1 LSHRN
6 HQIVF
11 ELRQITKQYSKV
23 SGIQAVKNISLQ
35 IRAGEFL
42 ILFGPSGCGKS
53 TLLNILYGLESPT
66 SGEVFLRGKN
76 LFNMDDKELDKIHR
90 QKIGY
95 VFQQFSFLRTLTVID
110 NVCLPQMFGDKKI
123 SQRKKRAY
131 DLLKLFS
138 LEEYANR
145 YPQELSGGQQQRIS
159 LARAMMN
166 NPRILFLDEPT
177 GNLDQKTGDKVMNVL
192 KDINRHSHKTI
203 VMVTHNRKYVDY
215 AHRAIFMQDGEIASE
230 KNYHRLLFLSSLAD

>member
-1 LSHRN
+1 MDKFTIENLN
-6 HQIVF
+6 LFYGNFQA
-11 ELRQITKQYSKV
+11 LKQITLKLSNNE
-23 SGIQAVKNISLQ
+23 ITAFI
-35 IRAGEFL
+35 
-42 ILFGPSGCGKS
+42 GPSGCGKS
-53 TLLNILYGLESPT
+53 TLLNILYGLERPT

-177 GNLDQKTGDKVMNVL
+177 GNLDTKTGDEIMKLFIELNT
-192 KDINRHSHKTI
+192 KDKITI
-203 VMVTHNRKYVDY
+203 LIVTHEPDIAAKAKRQIRMK
-215 AHRAIFMQDGEIASE
+215 DGLIVES
-230 KNYHRLLFLSSLAD
+230 